1 MSTESPSEESQV
13 PDYVADNDW
22 EKELNYKT
30 WVTKAA
36 RFQANKRLLE
46 THKLSSVTI
55 SVLSCCLIIAAS
67 LPIYVGN
74 ASLPFPSYWLNFL
87 ITSISILVL
96 VFTQIE
102 SSSHYNL
109 EAHKFHTNALKI
121 ANIYNELRI
130 AKHIEDDEERFKTII
145 PLTRKYE
152 SVLAECENH
161 EPIDYAISKT
171 KKSEYFTLSDEEK
184 KKIYKEYDWKV
195 RKKYQFIIGSVV
207 LFTLGLTIAVIV
219 SPLIAPTTQKA
230 NQSQVA
236 TP

>member
-1 MSTESPSEESQV
+1 MNKEASTTESPI
-13 PDYVADNDW
+13 PNYVADNDW

-46 THKLSSVTI
+46 THKLSSITI

-74 ASLPFPSYWLNFL
+74 ASLPFPSYWMNFL
-87 ITSISILVL
+87 ITSIAVLVL

-130 AKHIEDDEERFKTII
+130 AKHIEDDKERFEAII
-145 PLTRKYE
+145 SLTRKYE
-152 SVLAECENH
+152 AVLAECENH
-161 EPIDYAISKT
+161 DPIDYAISKT
-171 KKSEYFTLSDEEK
+171 KKSEYFTLTEKEK
-184 KKIYKEYDWKV
+184 KEIFKEYDWKV
-195 RKKYQFIIGSVV
+195 RKKYHILIGAVT
-207 LFTLGLTIAVIV
+207 LFTLVLTAAVIL
-219 SPLIAPTTQKA
+219 SPVISEVMPDA
-230 NQSQVA
+230 N
-236 TP
+236 